1 MEAGLGI
8 HTLTQQTLG
17 LVQVVVMLVAQA
29 MSIKQEPFVTQQA
42 LVMVLGVDTLTL
54 TQQTQEVV
62 VDVVKSV
69 HLVMNTKQV
78 HFVQQ

>member
-8 HTLTQQTLG
+8 HTLTQQTLV
-17 LVQVVVMLVAQA
+17 LVQVVVMLVVQD
-29 MSIKQEPFVTQQA
+29 MNTKQEPFVTQQP

-54 TQQTQEVV
+54 TQQIVELV
-62 VDVVKSV
+62 VDVVMSV
-69 HLVMNTKQV
+69 HLDTNTKQV